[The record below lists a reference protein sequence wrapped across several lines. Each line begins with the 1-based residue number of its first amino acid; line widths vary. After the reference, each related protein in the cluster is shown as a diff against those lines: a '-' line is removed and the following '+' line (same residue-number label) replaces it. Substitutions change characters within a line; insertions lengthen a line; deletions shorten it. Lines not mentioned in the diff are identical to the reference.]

1 MSKVAHPYG
10 LRLVTLRPWLSRW
23 VGTSKK
29 EYRDHLRGDVLIR
42 EYLQRKLRSQFVST
56 IVIERDHSTMKII
69 INTSR
74 PGLVIGKSGEGIANI
89 RKDITLFAA
98 KKNLSVPKDVK
109 IDILEIQNP
118 EADAKIVALQ
128 IVAELEKRIQFKR
141 AMKMNAE
148 KVMQARGVKGVRIVL
163 SGRLGGADMS
173 RTEEAKLGS
182 VPLQFIRADIDY
194 ATERANMAYGV
205 IGIKVWINRGDSL
218 ENGTMPGQESTTNQP
233 ARRNA

>member
-10 LRLVTLRPWLSRW
+10 LRLVILRPWLSRW
-23 VGTSKK
+23 VGGSKK
-29 EYRDHLRGDVLIR
+29 EYRDYLRGDVLIR
-42 EYLQRKLRSQFVST
+42 EYLEKKLRTQFVGSV
-56 IVIERDHSTMKII
+56 VIERDHSTMKIVI
-69 INTSR
+69 STSR
-74 PGLVIGKSGEGIANI
+74 PGLVIGRSGEGIANI
-89 RKDITLFAA
+89 RKDIMSFAT
-98 KKNLSVPKDVK
+98 KKKLVTPKDIK
-109 IDILEIQNP
+109 IDIAEITNP

-128 IVAELEKRIQFKR
+128 IVSELEKRIQFKR

-173 RTEEAKLGS
+173 RKEEVKLGS
-182 VPLQFIRADIDY
+182 IPLQFMRADVDY
-194 ATERANMAYGV
+194 ATERANMTYGV

-218 ENGTMPGQESTTNQP
+218 ELPAEGSNNNQP

>member
-1 MSKVAHPYG
+1 MSKVVHPYS

-23 VGTSKK
+23 VGGSKS

-42 EYLQRKLRSQFVST
+42 EYLEKKLRNQFVAS
-56 IVIERDHSTMKII
+56 IVIERDHSTMKIAVH
-69 INTSR
+69 TSR
-74 PGLVIGKSGEGIANI
+74 PGLVIGRSGEGIANI
-89 RKDITLFAA
+89 RKDVLAFSD
-98 KKNLSVPKDVK
+98 KKNLHLPKDVK
-109 IDILEIQNP
+109 IDIVEITNP
-118 EADAKIVALQ
+118 EANAKIVALQ
-128 IVAELEKRIQFKR
+128 IATELEKRIQFKR

-148 KVMQARGVKGVRIVL
+148 KVMQTPGVKGVRIVL

-173 RTEEAKLGS
+173 RREVVRLGS

-194 ATERANMAYGV
+194 TTERATMPYGV

-218 ENGTMPGQESTTNQP
+218 ENISAGDQSTPNQP